1 MLQTKYS
8 KELKVRKINKMK
20 KIILILFICC
30 TLQCRA
36 QYKELTI
43 SENEKE
49 LLEFL
54 YKNSNKAK
62 MTPSHYFDEL
72 SEWDLSNVTLKQK
85 MKILFK
91 NDKNLNQKL
100 KELEEARIFIYEDTL
115 EDVKDDY
122 QVYHY
127 VDGPRLEYLVH
138 RGDLEVKEIILKIL
152 KDPKISKS
160 DKEDIEVYLKYY
172 KYYISDPDGYT
183 NVREGKSTSSKIIA
197 TVDSG
202 LPIRVLDT
210 TGNWWQ
216 VMTKDNE
223 IGYIHKS
230 RIKKR

>member
-1 MLQTKYS
+1 
-8 KELKVRKINKMK
+8 MK
-20 KIILILFICC
+20 KILLILLIGC
-30 TLQCRA
+30 TLQCIA
-36 QYKELTI
+36 QHKELSI

-62 MTPSHYFDEL
+62 VNIDNYFDEL

-100 KELEEARIFIYEDTL
+100 KELEEARISLYEYAL
-115 EDVKDDY
+115 EDVKDEY
-122 QVYHY
+122 QEYHY
-127 VDGPRLEYLVH
+127 VDGPLLEYFVL
-138 RGDLEVKEIILKIL
+138 RGDLEVKEILLKIL

-160 DKEDIEVYLKYY
+160 DKERIEVYLKAYPL
-172 KYYISDPDGYT
+172 YYISDPDGYT
-183 NVREGKSTSSKIIA
+183 NVREGKSTSSKIIT

>member
-1 MLQTKYS
+1 
-8 KELKVRKINKMK
+8 MK
-20 KIILILFICC
+20 KILLILLIGC
-30 TLQCRA
+30 TFQCKA
-36 QYKELTI
+36 QYKEPSI
-43 SENEKE
+43 SESDKA

-62 MTPSHYFDEL
+62 VTPSHYFDEL
-72 SEWDLSNVTLKQK
+72 SEWDLSNNTLKQK

-100 KELEEARIFIYEDTL
+100 KELEEARVFIYEDTL

-122 QVYHY
+122 QEYHY

-152 KDPKISKS
+152 KDPKRSKS

>member
-1 MLQTKYS
+1 
-8 KELKVRKINKMK
+8 MK
-20 KIILILFICC
+20 KILLILFIGCIF
-30 TLQCRA
+30 QCKA
-36 QYKELTI
+36 QHHRDFDT
-43 SENEKE
+43 EKE
-49 LLEFL
+49 FLEFL
-54 YKNSNKAK
+54 YKNSNKIKAD
-62 MTPSHYFDEL
+62 PDDYFDEL
-72 SEWDLSNVTLKQK
+72 SEWDLSNNTLKQK

-100 KELEEARIFIYEDTL
+100 KELEEARIFTYQGALTNVQANYE
-115 EDVKDDY
+115 
-122 QVYHY
+122 QYHY
-127 VDGPRLEYLVH
+127 VDGLYFDYLVD

-160 DKEDIEVYLKYY
+160 DKEDIEVYLKAYPL
-172 KYYISDPDGYT
+172 YYISDPDGYT

>member
-1 MLQTKYS
+1 
-8 KELKVRKINKMK
+8 MK
-20 KIILILFICC
+20 KILLILLIGCIF
-30 TLQCRA
+30 QCKA
-36 QYKELTI
+36 QHKELSI
-43 SENEKE
+43 SESDKE

-54 YKNSNKAK
+54 YKNSNKVKVA
-62 MTPSHYFDEL
+62 PHSYFDEL
-72 SEWDLSNVTLKQK
+72 WNWDSDNANLKQK

-100 KELEEARIFIYEDTL
+100 KELEEARISLYEYAL
-115 EDVKDDY
+115 EDVKDEY
-122 QVYHY
+122 QEYHY

-152 KDPKISKS
+152 KDPKRSKS
-160 DKEDIEVYLKYY
+160 DKENIEVYLKYY

-202 LPIRVLDT
+202 LPIRVLEP

>member
-1 MLQTKYS
+1 M
-8 KELKVRKINKMK
+8 IGC
-20 KIILILFICC
+20 IF
-30 TLQCRA
+30 QCKA
-36 QYKELTI
+36 QHHRDFDT
-43 SENEKE
+43 EKE
-49 LLEFL
+49 FLEFL
-54 YKNSNKAK
+54 YKNSNKIKAD
-62 MTPSHYFDEL
+62 PDDYFDEL
-72 SEWDLSNVTLKQK
+72 SEWDLSNNTLKQK
-85 MKILFK
+85 MKMLFK

-122 QVYHY
+122 QEYHY

-160 DKEDIEVYLKYY
+160 DKENIEVYLKYY

-210 TGNWWQ
+210 IGNWWQ

>member
-1 MLQTKYS
+1 
-8 KELKVRKINKMK
+8 MK
-20 KIILILFICC
+20 KILLILFIGCIF
-30 TLQCRA
+30 QCKA
-36 QYKELTI
+36 QHKELSI
-43 SENEKE
+43 SESDKE

-54 YKNSNKAK
+54 YKNSNKVKVA
-62 MTPSHYFDEL
+62 SHSYFDEL
-72 SEWDLSNVTLKQK
+72 WNWDSDNATLKQK

-100 KELEEARIFIYEDTL
+100 KELEEARISLYEYAL
-115 EDVKDDY
+115 EDVKDEY
-122 QVYHY
+122 QQFHY
-127 VDGPRLEYLVH
+127 VDGPRFSYLVDK
-138 RGDLEVKEIILKIL
+138 GDLEVKKIILKIL

-160 DKEDIEVYLKYY
+160 DKERIEVYLKAYPL
-172 KYYISDPDGYT
+172 YYISDPDGYT
-183 NVREGKSTSSKIIA
+183 NLREGKSTSSKIIA
-197 TVDSG
+197 IVDSG

>member
-1 MLQTKYS
+1 
-8 KELKVRKINKMK
+8 MK
-20 KIILILFICC
+20 KILLILFIGCIF
-30 TLQCRA
+30 QCKA
-36 QYKELTI
+36 QHKELFI
-43 SENEKE
+43 SESDKD

-62 MTPSHYFDEL
+62 VNIDNYFDEL
-72 SEWDLSNVTLKQK
+72 WNWDSDNAILKQK

-100 KELEEARIFIYEDTL
+100 KELEEARISLYEYAL
-115 EDVKDDY
+115 EDVKDEY
-122 QVYHY
+122 QEYHY
-127 VDGPRLEYLVH
+127 VDGPRFSYLVDK
-138 RGDLEVKEIILKIL
+138 GDLEVKKIILKIL

-160 DKEDIEVYLKYY
+160 DKERIEVYLKAYPH
-172 KYYISDPDGYT
+172 YYISDPDGYT
-183 NVREGKSTSSKIIA
+183 NVREGKSISSKILG
-197 TVDSG
+197 TVKSG
-202 LPIRVLDT
+202 EKIEVLDT

>member
-1 MLQTKYS
+1 
-8 KELKVRKINKMK
+8 MK
-20 KIILILFICC
+20 KILLILFICC

-36 QYKELTI
+36 QYKELSI
-43 SENEKE
+43 SETDKA

-62 MTPSHYFDEL
+62 VTPSYYFDEL
-72 SEWDLSNVTLKQK
+72 SQWDLSNVTLKQK

-100 KELEEARIFIYEDTL
+100 KELEEARILSYKSAL
-115 EDVKDDY
+115 WDVKYTY
-122 QVYHY
+122 QQFHY
-127 VDGPRLEYLVH
+127 VDGPVLEYLVL
-138 RGDLEVKEIILKIL
+138 RGDLEVKEILLKIL
-152 KDPKISKS
+152 KDPKRSKS
-160 DKEDIEVYLKYY
+160 NKEDVEVYLEFYE
-172 KYYISDPDGYT
+172 YYISDPDGYT

>member
-1 MLQTKYS
+1 
-8 KELKVRKINKMK
+8 MK
-20 KIILILFICC
+20 KILLISFIVC
-30 TLQCRA
+30 TLQCKA
-36 QYKELTI
+36 QYKEPSI

-62 MTPSHYFDEL
+62 VTPSHYFDEL
-72 SEWDLSNVTLKQK
+72 SEWDLSNNTLKQK
-85 MKILFK
+85 MKMLFK

-100 KELEEARIFIYEDTL
+100 KELEEARISLYKSNLLLI
-115 EDVKDDY
+115 KDRY
-122 QVYHY
+122 QEYHY
-127 VDGPRLEYLVH
+127 VNDPILEYLVH

-152 KDPKISKS
+152 KDPKRSKS
-160 DKEDIEVYLKYY
+160 DKENIEVYLKYY

>member
-1 MLQTKYS
+1 
-8 KELKVRKINKMK
+8 MK
-20 KIILILFICC
+20 KILLILFIGCIF
-30 TLQCRA
+30 QCNA
-36 QYKELTI
+36 QHKELSI

-62 MTPSHYFDEL
+62 VNIDNYFDEL

-100 KELEEARIFIYEDTL
+100 KELEEARILLYKSNLLLI
-115 EDVKDDY
+115 KDRY
-122 QVYHY
+122 QEYHY
-127 VDGPRLEYLVH
+127 VDGPLLEYFVL

-183 NVREGKSTSSKIIA
+183 NVREGKSTSSKIIT

>member
-1 MLQTKYS
+1 M
-8 KELKVRKINKMK
+8 IG
-20 KIILILFICC
+20 C
-30 TLQCRA
+30 TLQCIA
-36 QYKELTI
+36 QHKELSI
-43 SENEKE
+43 NESDKA

-54 YKNSNKAK
+54 YKNSNKIKAD
-62 MTPSHYFDEL
+62 PDDYFDEL
-72 SEWDLSNVTLKQK
+72 SEWDLSNNTLKQK
-85 MKILFK
+85 MKMLFK

-100 KELEEARIFIYEDTL
+100 KELEEARIFTYQGALTNVQANYE
-115 EDVKDDY
+115 
-122 QVYHY
+122 QYHY
-127 VDGPRLEYLVH
+127 VDGLYFDYLVD

-183 NVREGKSTSSKIIA
+183 NVREGKSTSSKIIT

>member
-1 MLQTKYS
+1 
-8 KELKVRKINKMK
+8 MK
-20 KIILILFICC
+20 KILLILFIVC
-30 TLQCRA
+30 TLQCKA
-36 QYKELTI
+36 QHKELSI

-62 MTPSHYFDEL
+62 VTPSHYFDEL
-72 SEWDLSNVTLKQK
+72 SEWDLSNNTLKQK

-100 KELEEARIFIYEDTL
+100 KELEEARVFIYEDTL
-115 EDVKDDY
+115 EDIKDDY
-122 QVYHY
+122 QEYHY

-152 KDPKISKS
+152 KDPKRSKS
-160 DKEDIEVYLKYY
+160 DKENIEVYLKYY

-202 LPIRVLDT
+202 LPIRVLDI

>member
-1 MLQTKYS
+1 
-8 KELKVRKINKMK
+8 MK
-20 KIILILFICC
+20 KILLILLIGCIF
-30 TLQCRA
+30 QCKA
-36 QYKELTI
+36 QHKEPSI
-43 SENEKE
+43 SESDKA

-62 MTPSHYFDEL
+62 VTPSHYFDEL
-72 SEWDLSNVTLKQK
+72 SQWDLSNATLKQK
-85 MKILFK
+85 MKMLFK

-100 KELEEARIFIYEDTL
+100 KELEEARISLYEYAL
-115 EDVKDDY
+115 EDVKDEY
-122 QVYHY
+122 QEYHY
-127 VDGPRLEYLVH
+127 VDGPRFSYLVDK
-138 RGDLEVKEIILKIL
+138 GDLEVKKIILKIL
-152 KDPKISKS
+152 KDPKRSKS
-160 DKEDIEVYLKYY
+160 DKENIEVYLKYY

-202 LPIRVLDT
+202 LPIRVLEP

>member
-1 MLQTKYS
+1 M
-8 KELKVRKINKMK
+8 IGC
-20 KIILILFICC
+20 IF
-30 TLQCRA
+30 QCKA
-36 QYKELTI
+36 QHHRDFDT
-43 SENEKE
+43 EKE
-49 LLEFL
+49 FLEFL
-54 YKNSNKAK
+54 YKNSNKIKAD
-62 MTPSHYFDEL
+62 PDDYFDEL
-72 SEWDLSNVTLKQK
+72 SEWDLSNNTLKQK

-100 KELEEARIFIYEDTL
+100 KELEEARIFTYQGALTNVQANYE
-115 EDVKDDY
+115 
-122 QVYHY
+122 QYHY
-127 VDGPRLEYLVH
+127 VDGLYFDYLVD

-160 DKEDIEVYLKYY
+160 DKENIEVYLKYY

-202 LPIRVLDT
+202 LPIRVLEP

>member
-1 MLQTKYS
+1 
-8 KELKVRKINKMK
+8 MK
-20 KIILILFICC
+20 KILLILFIGCIF
-30 TLQCRA
+30 QCKA
-36 QYKELTI
+36 QHHRDFDT
-43 SENEKE
+43 EKE
-49 LLEFL
+49 FLEFL
-54 YKNSNKAK
+54 YKNSNKIKAD
-62 MTPSHYFDEL
+62 PDDYFDEL
-72 SEWDLSNVTLKQK
+72 SEWDLSNNTLKQK

-100 KELEEARIFIYEDTL
+100 KELEEARIFTYQGALTNVQANYE
-115 EDVKDDY
+115 
-122 QVYHY
+122 QYHY
-127 VDGPRLEYLVH
+127 VDGLYFDYLVD

-160 DKEDIEVYLKYY
+160 DKENIEVYLKYY

-183 NVREGKSTSSKIIA
+183 NVREGKSTSYKIIA

>member
-1 MLQTKYS
+1 
-8 KELKVRKINKMK
+8 MK
-20 KIILILFICC
+20 KILLIPFIVC
-30 TLQCRA
+30 TLQCKA
-36 QYKELTI
+36 QYKEPSI
-43 SENEKE
+43 SEYEKE

-72 SEWDLSNVTLKQK
+72 SEWDLSNNTLKQK
-85 MKILFK
+85 MKMLFK

-100 KELEEARIFIYEDTL
+100 KELEEARISLYKSNLLLI
-115 EDVKDDY
+115 KDRY
-122 QVYHY
+122 QEYHY
-127 VDGPRLEYLVH
+127 VNDPILEYLVH

>member
-1 MLQTKYS
+1 
-8 KELKVRKINKMK
+8 MK
-20 KIILILFICC
+20 KILLILFIGCIF
-30 TLQCRA
+30 QCKA
-36 QYKELTI
+36 QHHRDFDT
-43 SENEKE
+43 EKKF
-49 LLEFL
+49 LEFL
-54 YKNSNKAK
+54 YKNSNKIKAD
-62 MTPSHYFDEL
+62 PDDYFDEL
-72 SEWDLSNVTLKQK
+72 SEWDLNNNVLKQK
-85 MKILFK
+85 MKSLFK

-100 KELEEARIFIYEDTL
+100 KELEEARIFTYQGALTNVQANYE
-115 EDVKDDY
+115 
-122 QVYHY
+122 QYHY
-127 VDGPRLEYLVH
+127 VDGLYFDYLVD

-160 DKEDIEVYLKYY
+160 NKEDIEVYLKYY

-197 TVDSG
+197 TVDSE

>member
-1 MLQTKYS
+1 
-8 KELKVRKINKMK
+8 MK
-20 KIILILFICC
+20 KILLILFICC

-36 QYKELTI
+36 QHKELSI
-43 SENEKE
+43 SETDKA

-72 SEWDLSNVTLKQK
+72 SQWDLSNVTLKQK

-100 KELEEARIFIYEDTL
+100 KELEEARILSYKSAL
-115 EDVKDDY
+115 WDVKYTY
-122 QVYHY
+122 QQFHY
-127 VDGPRLEYLVH
+127 VDGPVLEYLVL
-138 RGDLEVKEIILKIL
+138 RGDLEVKEILLKIL
-152 KDPKISKS
+152 KDPKRSKS
-160 DKEDIEVYLKYY
+160 NKEDVEVYLEFYE
-172 KYYISDPDGYT
+172 YYISDPDGYT
-183 NVREGKSTSSKIIA
+183 NVGEGKSTSSKIIA

-216 VMTKDNE
+216 VMTRDNE

>member
-1 MLQTKYS
+1 
-8 KELKVRKINKMK
+8 MK
-20 KIILILFICC
+20 KILLILFICC

-36 QYKELTI
+36 QHHRDFDT
-43 SENEKE
+43 EKE
-49 LLEFL
+49 FLEFL
-54 YKNSNKAK
+54 YKNSNKIKAD
-62 MTPSHYFDEL
+62 PDDYFDEL
-72 SEWDLSNVTLKQK
+72 SEWDLSNNTLKQK
-85 MKILFK
+85 MKMLFK

-100 KELEEARIFIYEDTL
+100 KELEEARIFTYQGALTNVQANYE
-115 EDVKDDY
+115 
-122 QVYHY
+122 QYHY
-127 VDGPRLEYLVH
+127 VDGLYFDYLVD

-183 NVREGKSTSSKIIA
+183 NVREGKSTSSKIIT

>member
-1 MLQTKYS
+1 
-8 KELKVRKINKMK
+8 MK
-20 KIILILFICC
+20 KILLILFIVC
-30 TLQCRA
+30 TLQCKA
-36 QYKELTI
+36 QHKELSI

-62 MTPSHYFDEL
+62 VTPSHYFDEL
-72 SEWDLSNVTLKQK
+72 SEWDLSNNTLKQK

-100 KELEEARIFIYEDTL
+100 KELEEARVFIYEDTL
-115 EDVKDDY
+115 EDIKDDY
-122 QVYHY
+122 QEYHY

-152 KDPKISKS
+152 KDPKRSKS
-160 DKEDIEVYLKYY
+160 DKENIEVYLKYY

>member
-1 MLQTKYS
+1 M
-8 KELKVRKINKMK
+8 IG
-20 KIILILFICC
+20 C
-30 TLQCRA
+30 TLQCKA

-72 SEWDLSNVTLKQK
+72 SQWDLSNITLKHK

-152 KDPKISKS
+152 KDPKRSKS

-183 NVREGKSTSSKIIA
+183 NVREGKSTSSKIIT

>member
-1 MLQTKYS
+1 
-8 KELKVRKINKMK
+8 MK
-20 KIILILFICC
+20 KILLILLIGCIF
-30 TLQCRA
+30 QCKA
-36 QYKELTI
+36 QHHRDFDT
-43 SENEKE
+43 EKE
-49 LLEFL
+49 FLEFL
-54 YKNSNKAK
+54 YKNSNKIKAD
-62 MTPSHYFDEL
+62 PDDYFDEL
-72 SEWDLSNVTLKQK
+72 SEWDLSNNTLKQK
-85 MKILFK
+85 MKMLFK

-122 QVYHY
+122 QEYHY

-160 DKEDIEVYLKYY
+160 DKENIEVYLKYY

-183 NVREGKSTSSKIIA
+183 NVREDKSTSSKIIA

>member
-1 MLQTKYS
+1 
-8 KELKVRKINKMK
+8 MK
-20 KIILILFICC
+20 KILLILLIGC
-30 TLQCRA
+30 TLQCIA
-36 QYKELTI
+36 QHKELSI
-43 SENEKE
+43 NESDKA

-54 YKNSNKAK
+54 YKNSNKIKAD
-62 MTPSHYFDEL
+62 PDDYFDEL
-72 SEWDLSNVTLKQK
+72 SEWDLSNNTLKQK
-85 MKILFK
+85 MKMLFK

-100 KELEEARIFIYEDTL
+100 KELEEARIFTYQGALTNVQANYE
-115 EDVKDDY
+115 
-122 QVYHY
+122 QYHY
-127 VDGPRLEYLVH
+127 VDGLYFDYLVD

-183 NVREGKSTSSKIIA
+183 NVREGKSTSSKIIT

-210 TGNWWQ
+210 TENWWQ

>member
-1 MLQTKYS
+1 M
-8 KELKVRKINKMK
+8 IGC
-20 KIILILFICC
+20 IF
-30 TLQCRA
+30 QCKA
-36 QYKELTI
+36 QHHRDFDT
-43 SENEKE
+43 EKE
-49 LLEFL
+49 FLEFL
-54 YKNSNKAK
+54 YKNSNKIKAD
-62 MTPSHYFDEL
+62 PDDYFDEL
-72 SEWDLSNVTLKQK
+72 SEWDLSNNTLKQK

-100 KELEEARIFIYEDTL
+100 KELEEARIFTYQGALTNVQANYE
-115 EDVKDDY
+115 
-122 QVYHY
+122 QYHY
-127 VDGPRLEYLVH
+127 VDGLYFDYLVD

-160 DKEDIEVYLKYY
+160 DKEDIEVYLKAYPL
-172 KYYISDPDGYT
+172 YYISDPDGYT

>member
-1 MLQTKYS
+1 
-8 KELKVRKINKMK
+8 MK
-20 KIILILFICC
+20 KILLILLIGCIF
-30 TLQCRA
+30 QCKA
-36 QYKELTI
+36 QHHRDFDT
-43 SENEKE
+43 EKE
-49 LLEFL
+49 FLEFL
-54 YKNSNKAK
+54 YKNSNKIKAD
-62 MTPSHYFDEL
+62 PDDYFDEL
-72 SEWDLSNVTLKQK
+72 SEWDLSNNTLKQK
-85 MKILFK
+85 MKMLFK

-122 QVYHY
+122 QEYHY

-160 DKEDIEVYLKYY
+160 DKENIEVYLKYY

-210 TGNWWQ
+210 IGNWWQ